1 MKIEINFY
9 IYGYRYKNQEM
20 NRNMNRNMNV
30 PTAEMNE
37 LYHKVHT
44 DRFSLTPVEMKR
56 FDDGLIERGGDLFF
70 GHHFYTHIPNG
81 VLCQRYT
88 NELYAETIGSA
99 DGDYVCFDIYS
110 RGNKRSLRIHNDLLN
125 KISEED
131 YLNNR
136 FPFKLEWLGKNS
148 KIKQPSYYPT
158 HKSGLGNQNNPL
170 PLKYLLFP
178 EKTNLKYIKIRF
190 LDGDRL
196 HWSPSNIQFMS
207 RKQYNAHPNKNNI
220 TILDEWIF

>member
-1 MKIEINFY
+1 
-9 IYGYRYKNQEM
+9 
-20 NRNMNRNMNV
+20 MNRNMNV
-30 PTAEMNE
+30 PTQEMNE
-37 LYHKVHT
+37 LAHKVYTSKWYTGNEDAH
-44 DRFSLTPVEMKR
+44 DLTPVEMKR
-56 FDDGLIERGGDLFF
+56 YDDGLIERGGRAIF

-81 VLCQRYT
+81 VLCQRRT

-136 FPFKLEWLGKNS
+136 FPFKLEWLGKNT
-148 KIKQPSYYPT
+148 KLKQPSYYPT

-178 EKTNLKYIKIRF
+178 HIPKNKWKGRWGLKIRF
-190 LDGDRL
+190 IDDDRL
-196 HWSPSNIQFMS
+196 HWSPSNIEIMTS
-207 RKQYNAHPNKNNI
+207 KQYNNHPNKNNI